1 MPRLLTDDK
10 EEIKQIVEEILN
22 IARKDLVYT
31 KIKAPTNEERDKKK
45 YYHKKCKTLTWQQWN
60 KCNMFFYYVRY
71 TKQIIKFLKYGVKI
85 KVIKIYTS

>member
-10 EEIKQIVEEILN
+10 EEIKQIVEEILD